1 MDTPAAEDRIA
12 VLEIRLLPGRLSRID
27 CALDFGS
34 GVVVGV
40 EEEVEVL
47 WKRAVVSAGRKCWW
61 SNAVVGRRRA
71 APVGGGIAG
80 G

>member
-12 VLEIRLLPGRLSRID
+12 VLETRLLPGRLSRID

-40 EEEVEVL
+40 EVEVL

-71 APVGGGIAG
+71 APVGGGMRG
-80 G
+80 LVS